1 MRDFMFTPVK
11 NTKVYEQVIE
21 QIKEMIVS
29 GKLKKG
35 DKLPPERELVEQLQV
50 SRTSIREAIRALQI
64 IGLVE
69 CKQGGGNFIRES
81 FENSLFE
88 PLSIM
93 FVLQNSRPEEILEL
107 RKIVEVE
114 TAALAAEKIE
124 EKELQEIQSIL
135 EQMRESD
142 DEEKNT
148 LLDKEL
154 HYKIAH
160 ASRNFLVVNVLSA
173 ISSLVDSFIKDA
185 REMILKQNENKEV
198 LLYHHENIY
207 HALLEHDKGKA
218 AKAMRK
224 HLDFITKYLSE

>member
-1 MRDFMFTPVK
+1 MFTPVK

-29 GKLKKG
+29 GKLKRG
-35 DKLPPERELVEQLQV
+35 DRLPPERELVEQLQV

-69 CKQGGGNFIRES
+69 CKQGGGNFIKES

-93 FVLQNSRPEEILEL
+93 FVLQNSKPEEILEL

-114 TAALAAEKIE
+114 TAALAAEKINN
-124 EKELQEIQSIL
+124 KELKEIQEII
-135 EQMRESD
+135 EQMKASA
-142 DEEKNT
+142 DEELDAK
-148 LLDKEL
+148 LDKEL

-160 ASRNFLVVNVLSA
+160 ASGNFLVVNILSA

-185 REMILKQNENKEV
+185 RDKILKQNENKEI
-198 LLYHHENIY
+198 LLGHHESLYN
-207 HALLEHDKGKA
+207 ALQAHDKSKA
-218 AKAMRK
+218 AKVMIK
-224 HLDFITKYLSE
+224 HLDFVNEFLSEKKQ

>member
-1 MRDFMFTPVK
+1 MFTPVK
-11 NTKVYEQVIE
+11 STKVYEQVIE

-35 DKLPPERELVEQLQV
+35 DRLPPERELVEHLQV

-69 CKQGGGNFIRES
+69 CKQGGGNFIKES

-93 FVLQNSRPEEILEL
+93 FVLQNSKPEEILEL

-114 TAALAAEKIE
+114 TAALAAEKIKD
-124 EKELQEIQSIL
+124 KELKEIKKII
-135 EQMRESD
+135 EQMRESF
-142 DEEKNT
+142 DEELDAK
-148 LLDKEL
+148 LDKEL

-160 ASRNFLVVNVLSA
+160 ASENFLVVNVLSA

-185 REMILKQNENKEV
+185 RKMILRRKENKEV
-198 LLYHHENIY
+198 LLGHHESLYN
-207 HALLEHDKGKA
+207 ALQAHDKSKA
-218 AKAMRK
+218 AKAMIK
-224 HLDFITKYLSE
+224 HLDFINEFLSEEKE

>member
-1 MRDFMFTPVK
+1 MFTPVK

-21 QIKEMIVS
+21 QIKEMIVT

-35 DKLPPERELVEQLQV
+35 DRLPPERDLVEQLQV

-69 CKQGGGNFIRES
+69 CRQGGGNFIKES

-93 FVLQNSRPEEILEL
+93 FVLQNSKPEEILEL

-124 EKELQEIQSIL
+124 DYELKELGAIV
-135 EQMRESD
+135 EQLKLST
-142 DEEKNT
+142 DEAFNSK
-148 LLDKEL
+148 LDKEF

-160 ASRNFLVVNVLSA
+160 ASRNFLVVSVLSA
-173 ISSLVDSFIKDA
+173 VSSLMDSFIKDA

-198 LLYHHENIY
+198 LIEHHEGVY
-207 HALLEHDKGKA
+207 KALLSRDRNKA
-218 AKAMRK
+218 AEAMRK
-224 HLDFITKYLSE
+224 HLDFVNAYLWEEV